1 MSGAVEKISVIQHSL
16 SAGYFNVRLRRKLF
30 IFNLHDL

>member
-1 MSGAVEKISVIQHSL
+1 MPVKIRIIQRSL
-16 SAGYFNVRLRRKLF
+16 SAGYFNARLHRKLF